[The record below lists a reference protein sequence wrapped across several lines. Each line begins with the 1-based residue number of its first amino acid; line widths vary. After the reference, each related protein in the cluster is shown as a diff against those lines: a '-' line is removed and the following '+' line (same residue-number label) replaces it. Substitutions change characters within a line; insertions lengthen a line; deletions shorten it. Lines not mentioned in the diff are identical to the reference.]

1 MENKKVQILDTTLR
15 EGEQTP
21 GVSFKI
27 SQKIEIVKLLN
38 QFGVDYI
45 EVGHPVVSKD
55 IYSFIEK
62 VSKLKLNSKIIAHSR
77 LLKSDI
83 DQIIDLNVP
92 WIGLFFDLCEDHL
105 EKKYGVNEKKAL
117 EMIADSISYA
127 KQHKLNVRFTAED
140 ASRTNFEVLIKI
152 AKLIEKAGADRF
164 SFADT
169 VGILYPAKVSSIFS
183 RLAREIKI
191 PIHGHFHND
200 FGLATANA
208 LQAIQSGATCVDVT
222 VNGLGER
229 CGISS
234 LAEVTTSLDELLHV
248 KNSWNFKIL
257 NDISSFVEKISNIT
271 DNDTRPIT
279 GKNAFTHNAGLHVSS
294 VIKDVSLYEPTD
306 PRKFNRERRYY
317 LDKFSGKSAL
327 NYRLKKLNID
337 LAEKELCDL
346 LFAIKSKPE
355 IKNWSDEKL
364 KSFYKKF
371 YKKSNFEISRD
382 NRI

>member
-45 EVGHPVVSKD
+45 EVGHPIVSRD
-55 IYSFIEK
+55 IYSFINK

-77 LLKSDI
+77 LLKKDI
-83 DQIIDLNVP
+83 DKVVELNVP

-105 EKKYGVNEKKAL
+105 INKYGISEKTAL
-117 EMIADSISYA
+117 EMIADNISYA
-127 KQHKLNVRFTAED
+127 KKHKLKVRFTAED
-140 ASRTNFEVLIKI
+140 ASRTNIEFLIKV
-152 AKLIEKAGADRF
+152 AKLIEKSGADRF

-169 VGILYPAKVSSIFS
+169 VGILHPAKVSDIFS
-183 RLAREIKI
+183 RLASEIKI

-208 LQAIQSGATCVDVT
+208 LQAIQSGALCVDVT
-222 VNGLGER
+222 INGLGER

-234 LAEVTTSLDELLHV
+234 LAEVTTSLDELLNV
-248 KNSWNFKIL
+248 KNTWNFKIL
-257 NDISSFVEKISNIT
+257 NDISSYVEKISNISHN
-271 DNDTRPIT
+271 DNRPIT
-279 GKNAFTHNAGLHVSS
+279 GKYAFTHNAGLHVSS
-294 VIKDVSLYEPTD
+294 VMKDKSLYESTD
-306 PRKFNRERRYY
+306 PKKFNRKRHYVI
-317 LDKFSGKSAL
+317 DKFSGKDAL

-337 LAEKELCDL
+337 LNENELCKL
-346 LFAIKSKPE
+346 LIVIKSKPE
-355 IKNWSDEKL
+355 IKSWSNEKL
-364 KSFYKKF
+364 LSLYHQLYKR
-371 YKKSNFEISRD
+371 SSFEIIR
-382 NRI
+382 